1 MYFFKKI
8 VSLLT
13 TKSDMNKYLIL
24 GIGNIGDDY
33 NNTRHNI
40 GFDVLD
46 ELSSILNVNFES
58 VKLAQRAESK
68 FKGKK
73 IILIKPNN
81 YVNNS
86 GKSLL
91 YWRNKEKVDIKNILI
106 ICDDLNL
113 HFGNIKIKSGGT
125 SGGHNGL
132 KDIED
137 FLGSPNYPRVRI
149 GISNNNNNTSMT
161 NYVLGKWTDSEQ
173 KNIKNIIQIS
183 TEVTFSFIQTG
194 IERTMNFY
202 NKKNFIDENL

>member
-1 MYFFKKI
+1 MYFFEKV
-8 VSLLT
+8 VSLFT
-13 TKSDMNKYLIL
+13 SKSDMNKYLII

-33 NNTRHNI
+33 DNTRHNI

-46 ELSSILNVNFES
+46 KLSNILNVNFES
-58 VKLAQRAESK
+58 VKLALRAESK

-91 YWRNKEKVDIKNILI
+91 YWKNKEKVRNDNILVV
-106 ICDDLNL
+106 CDDLNL
-113 HFGNIKIKSGGT
+113 YFGNIKIKSSGT
-125 SGGHNGL
+125 AGGHNGL
-132 KDIED
+132 KDIQE
-137 FLGSPNYPRVRI
+137 FLGTSNYPRIRV
-149 GISNNNNNTSMT
+149 GISNNTKTSMSD
-161 NYVLGKWTDSEQ
+161 YVLGKWTDSEQ
-173 KNIKNIIQIS
+173 ENINNLVKVSTDII
-183 TEVTFSFIQTG
+183 FSFIQSG

>member
-1 MYFFKKI
+1 MYFFEKV
-8 VSLLT
+8 VSLFT
-13 TKSDMNKYLIL
+13 SKSDMNKYLII

-33 NNTRHNI
+33 VNTRHNI

-46 ELSSILNVNFES
+46 KLSDILNVNFES
-58 VKLAQRAESK
+58 VKLALRAESK

-91 YWRNKEKVDIKNILI
+91 YWKNKEKVSNDNILVV
-106 ICDDLNL
+106 CDDLNL
-113 HFGNIKIKSGGT
+113 YFGNIKIKSSGT
-125 SGGHNGL
+125 AGGHNGL
-132 KDIED
+132 KDIQE
-137 FLGSPNYPRVRI
+137 FLGTSNYPRIRV
-149 GISNNNNNTSMT
+149 GISNNTKTSMSD
-161 NYVLGKWTDSEQ
+161 YVLGKWTDSEQ
-173 KNIKNIIQIS
+173 ENINNLVTVSTDII
-183 TEVTFSFIQTG
+183 FSFIQTG

>member
-1 MYFFKKI
+1 MYFFEKV
-8 VSLLT
+8 VSLFT
-13 TKSDMNKYLIL
+13 SKSDMNKYLII

-33 NNTRHNI
+33 DNTRHNI

-46 ELSSILNVNFES
+46 KLSNILNVNFES
-58 VKLAQRAESK
+58 VKLALRAESK

-91 YWRNKEKVDIKNILI
+91 YWKNKEKVRNDNILVV
-106 ICDDLNL
+106 CDDLNL
-113 HFGNIKIKSGGT
+113 YFGNIKIKSSGT
-125 SGGHNGL
+125 AGGHNGL
-132 KDIED
+132 KDIQE
-137 FLGSPNYPRVRI
+137 FLGTSNYPRIRI
-149 GISNNNNNTSMT
+149 GISNNTKTSMSD
-161 NYVLGKWTDSEQ
+161 YVLGKWTDSEQ
-173 KNIKNIIQIS
+173 ENINNLVKVSTDII
-183 TEVTFSFIQTG
+183 FSFIQSG

>member
-1 MYFFKKI
+1 MYFFEKV
-8 VSLLT
+8 VSLFT
-13 TKSDMNKYLIL
+13 SKSDMNKYLII

-33 NNTRHNI
+33 DNTRHNI

-46 ELSSILNVNFES
+46 KLSDILNVNFES
-58 VKLAQRAESK
+58 VKLALRAESK

-91 YWRNKEKVDIKNILI
+91 YWKNKEKVSNDNILVV
-106 ICDDLNL
+106 CDDLNL
-113 HFGNIKIKSGGT
+113 YFGNIKIKSSGT
-125 SGGHNGL
+125 AGGHNGL
-132 KDIED
+132 KDIQE
-137 FLGSPNYPRVRI
+137 FLGTSNYPRIRV
-149 GISNNNNNTSMT
+149 GISNNTKTSMSD
-161 NYVLGKWTDSEQ
+161 YVLGKWTDSEQ
-173 KNIKNIIQIS
+173 ENINNLVKVSTDII
-183 TEVTFSFIQTG
+183 FSFIQTG

>member
-1 MYFFKKI
+1 MYFFEKV

-13 TKSDMNKYLIL
+13 SKSDMNKYLII
-24 GIGNIGDDY
+24 GIGNIGEDY
-33 NNTRHNI
+33 DNTRHNI

-46 ELSSILNVNFES
+46 KLSKILNVNFES
-58 VKLAQRAESK
+58 VKLALRAETK

-91 YWRNKEKVDIKNILI
+91 YWKNKEKVSNDNILV

-113 HFGNIKIKSGGT
+113 YFGNIKIKSSGT
-125 SGGHNGL
+125 AGGHNGL
-132 KDIED
+132 KDIQE
-137 FLGSPNYPRVRI
+137 FLGTSNYPRIRI
-149 GISNNNNNTSMT
+149 GISNNTKTSMSD
-161 NYVLGKWTDSEQ
+161 YVLGKWTDSEQ
-173 KNIKNIIQIS
+173 ENIKNLVKVSTDII
-183 TEVTFSFIQTG
+183 FSFIKNG

-202 NKKNFIDENL
+202 NKKNFIDEDL

>member
-1 MYFFKKI
+1 MYFFEKV
-8 VSLLT
+8 VSLFT
-13 TKSDMNKYLIL
+13 SKSDMNKYLII

-33 NNTRHNI
+33 DNTRHNI

-46 ELSSILNVNFES
+46 KLSNILNVNFES
-58 VKLAQRAESK
+58 VKLALRAESK

-91 YWRNKEKVDIKNILI
+91 FWKNKEKVSNDNILVV
-106 ICDDLNL
+106 CDDLNL
-113 HFGNIKIKSGGT
+113 YFGNIKIKSSGT
-125 SGGHNGL
+125 AGGHNGL
-132 KDIED
+132 KDIQE
-137 FLGSPNYPRVRI
+137 FLGTSNYPRIRI
-149 GISNNNNNTSMT
+149 GISNNTKTSMSD
-161 NYVLGKWTDSEQ
+161 YVLGKWTDSEQ
-173 KNIKNIIQIS
+173 ENINNLVKVSTDII
-183 TEVTFSFIQTG
+183 FSFIQTG

>member
-1 MYFFKKI
+1 
-8 VSLLT
+8 
-13 TKSDMNKYLIL
+13 MNKYLIL

-33 NNTRHNI
+33 DNTRHNI

-46 ELSSILNVNFES
+46 KLSNILNVNFES
-58 VKLAQRAESK
+58 VKLALRAESK

-91 YWRNKEKVDIKNILI
+91 YWKNKEKVSNDNILVV
-106 ICDDLNL
+106 CDDLNL
-113 HFGNIKIKSGGT
+113 YFGNIKIKSSGT
-125 SGGHNGL
+125 AGGHNGL
-132 KDIED
+132 KDIQE
-137 FLGSPNYPRVRI
+137 FLGTSNYPRIRV
-149 GISNNNNNTSMT
+149 GISNNTKTSMSD
-161 NYVLGKWTDSEQ
+161 YVLGKWTDSEQ
-173 KNIKNIIQIS
+173 ENINNLVTVSTDII
-183 TEVTFSFIQTG
+183 FSFIQTG

>member
-1 MYFFKKI
+1 MSFFKKI

-24 GIGNIGDDY
+24 GIGNVGDEYD
-33 NNTRHNI
+33 NTRHNI

-46 ELSSILNVNFES
+46 ELSKLLNVNFES

-86 GKSLL
+86 GKSLI
-91 YWRNKEKVDIKNILI
+91 YWSNKEKVSTDNILI

-113 HFGNIKIKSGGT
+113 YFGNIKIKSSGT
-125 SGGHNGL
+125 AGGHNGL

-137 FLGSPNYPRVRI
+137 YLGTSNYPRVRV
-149 GISNNNNNTSMT
+149 GISNNKKASMSD
-161 NYVLGKWTDSEQ
+161 YVLGKWTESEQ
-173 KNIKNIIQIS
+173 NHIKKIITIS
-183 TEVTFSFIQTG
+183 TDIIFSFIQAG

>member
-1 MYFFKKI
+1 MYFFEKV
-8 VSLLT
+8 VSLFT
-13 TKSDMNKYLIL
+13 SKSDMNKYLII

-33 NNTRHNI
+33 DNTRHNI

-46 ELSSILNVNFES
+46 KLSNILNVNFES
-58 VKLAQRAESK
+58 VKLALRAESK

-91 YWRNKEKVDIKNILI
+91 YWKNKEKVSNDNILVV
-106 ICDDLNL
+106 CDDLNL
-113 HFGNIKIKSGGT
+113 YFGNIKIKSSGT
-125 SGGHNGL
+125 AGGHNGL
-132 KDIED
+132 KDIQE
-137 FLGSPNYPRVRI
+137 FLGTSNYPRIRV
-149 GISNNNNNTSMT
+149 GISNNTKTSMT
-161 NYVLGKWTDSEQ
+161 DYVLGKWTDSEQ
-173 KNIKNIIQIS
+173 ENINNLVKVSTDIII
-183 TEVTFSFIQTG
+183 SFIQTG

>member
-1 MYFFKKI
+1 MYFFEKV
-8 VSLLT
+8 VSLFT
-13 TKSDMNKYLIL
+13 SKSDMNKYLII

-33 NNTRHNI
+33 VNTRHNI

-46 ELSSILNVNFES
+46 KLSDILNVNFES
-58 VKLAQRAESK
+58 VKLALRAESK

-91 YWRNKEKVDIKNILI
+91 YWKNKEKVSNDNILV

-113 HFGNIKIKSGGT
+113 YFGNIKIKSSGT
-125 SGGHNGL
+125 AGGHNGL
-132 KDIED
+132 KDIQE
-137 FLGSPNYPRVRI
+137 FLGTSNYPRIRV
-149 GISNNNNNTSMT
+149 GISNNTKTSMT
-161 NYVLGKWTDSEQ
+161 DYVLGKWTDSEQ
-173 KNIKNIIQIS
+173 ENINNLVKVSTDII
-183 TEVTFSFIQTG
+183 FSFIQTG

>member
-1 MYFFKKI
+1 MYFFEKV
-8 VSLLT
+8 VSLFT
-13 TKSDMNKYLIL
+13 SKSDMNKYLII

-33 NNTRHNI
+33 DNTRHNI

-46 ELSSILNVNFES
+46 KLSNILNVNIES
-58 VKLAQRAESK
+58 VKLALRAESK

-91 YWRNKEKVDIKNILI
+91 YWKNKEKVSNDNILVV
-106 ICDDLNL
+106 CDDLNL
-113 HFGNIKIKSGGT
+113 YFGNIKIKSSGT
-125 SGGHNGL
+125 AGGHNGL
-132 KDIED
+132 KDIQE
-137 FLGSPNYPRVRI
+137 FLGTSNYPRIRI
-149 GISNNNNNTSMT
+149 GISNNTKTSMSD
-161 NYVLGKWTDSEQ
+161 YVLGKWTDSEQ
-173 KNIKNIIQIS
+173 ENINNLVKVSTDII
-183 TEVTFSFIQTG
+183 FSFIQTG

>member
-1 MYFFKKI
+1 
-8 VSLLT
+8 
-13 TKSDMNKYLIL
+13 MNKYLVL
-24 GIGNIGDDY
+24 GIGNVGDEYD
-33 NNTRHNI
+33 NTRHNI

-46 ELSSILNVNFES
+46 ELSKLLNVNFES

-86 GKSLL
+86 GKSLI
-91 YWRNKEKVDIKNILI
+91 YWSNKEKVSTDNILI

-113 HFGNIKIKSGGT
+113 YFGNIKIKSSGNA
-125 SGGHNGL
+125 GGHNGL

-137 FLGSPNYPRVRI
+137 YLGTSNYPRVRV
-149 GISNNNNNTSMT
+149 GISNNKKASMSD
-161 NYVLGKWTDSEQ
+161 YVLGKWTESEQ
-173 KNIKNIIQIS
+173 NHIKKIITIS
-183 TEVTFSFIQTG
+183 TDIIFSFIQTG

>member
-1 MYFFKKI
+1 MYFFEKV
-8 VSLLT
+8 VSLFT
-13 TKSDMNKYLIL
+13 SKSDMNKYLII

-33 NNTRHNI
+33 VNTRHNI

-46 ELSSILNVNFES
+46 KLSDILNVNFES
-58 VKLAQRAESK
+58 VKLALRAESK

-91 YWRNKEKVDIKNILI
+91 YWKNKEKVSNDNILVV
-106 ICDDLNL
+106 CDDLNL
-113 HFGNIKIKSGGT
+113 YFGNIKIKSSGT
-125 SGGHNGL
+125 AGGHNGL
-132 KDIED
+132 KDIQE
-137 FLGSPNYPRVRI
+137 FLGTSNYPRISV
-149 GISNNNNNTSMT
+149 GISNNTKTSMT
-161 NYVLGKWTDSEQ
+161 DYVLGKWTDSEQ
-173 KNIKNIIQIS
+173 ENINNLVKVSTDII
-183 TEVTFSFIQTG
+183 FSFIQTG

>member
-1 MYFFKKI
+1 MYFFEKV
-8 VSLLT
+8 VSLFT
-13 TKSDMNKYLIL
+13 SKSDMNKYLII

-33 NNTRHNI
+33 INTRHNI

-46 ELSSILNVNFES
+46 KLSDILNVNFES
-58 VKLAQRAESK
+58 VKLALRAESK

-91 YWRNKEKVDIKNILI
+91 YWKNKEKVSNDNILVV
-106 ICDDLNL
+106 CDDLNL
-113 HFGNIKIKSGGT
+113 YFGNIKIKSSGT
-125 SGGHNGL
+125 AGGHNGL
-132 KDIED
+132 KDIQE
-137 FLGSPNYPRVRI
+137 FLGTSNYPRIRV
-149 GISNNNNNTSMT
+149 GISNNTKTSMT
-161 NYVLGKWTDSEQ
+161 DYVLGKWTDSEQ
-173 KNIKNIIQIS
+173 ENINNLVKVSTDII
-183 TEVTFSFIQTG
+183 FSFIQTG

>member
-1 MYFFKKI
+1 MYFFEKV
-8 VSLLT
+8 VSLFT
-13 TKSDMNKYLIL
+13 SKSDMNKYLII

-33 NNTRHNI
+33 DNTRHNI

-46 ELSSILNVNFES
+46 KLSNILNVNFES
-58 VKLAQRAESK
+58 VKLALRAESK

-91 YWRNKEKVDIKNILI
+91 YWKNKEKVSNDNILVV
-106 ICDDLNL
+106 CDDLNL
-113 HFGNIKIKSGGT
+113 YFGNIKIKSSGT
-125 SGGHNGL
+125 AGGHNGL
-132 KDIED
+132 KDIQE
-137 FLGSPNYPRVRI
+137 FLGTSNYPRIRV
-149 GISNNNNNTSMT
+149 GISNNTKTSMSD
-161 NYVLGKWTDSEQ
+161 YVLGKWTNSEQ
-173 KNIKNIIQIS
+173 ENINNLVTVSTDII
-183 TEVTFSFIQTG
+183 FSFIQTG

>member
-1 MYFFKKI
+1 MYFFEKV
-8 VSLLT
+8 VSLFT
-13 TKSDMNKYLIL
+13 SKSDMNKYLIL

-33 NNTRHNI
+33 DNTRHNI

-46 ELSSILNVNFES
+46 KLSNILNVNFES
-58 VKLAQRAESK
+58 VKLALRAESK

-91 YWRNKEKVDIKNILI
+91 YWKNKEKVSNDNILVV
-106 ICDDLNL
+106 CDDLNL
-113 HFGNIKIKSGGT
+113 YFGNIKIKSSGT
-125 SGGHNGL
+125 AGGHNGL
-132 KDIED
+132 KDIQE
-137 FLGSPNYPRVRI
+137 FLGTSNYPRIRV
-149 GISNNNNNTSMT
+149 GISNNTKTSMSD
-161 NYVLGKWTDSEQ
+161 YVLGKWTDSEQ
-173 KNIKNIIQIS
+173 ENINNLVKVSTDII
-183 TEVTFSFIQTG
+183 FSFIQTG